1 MGQTDETPR
10 SDTPDGRDSEA
21 QQWRAGDEQNA
32 QERQPPNAIPA
43 DPEKCFV
50 VGIGASAGGL
60 EAFGEFLKAL
70 PRDTGMAFVL
80 VQHLDPHHTSVLAG
94 LLAQRT
100 ELPVIE
106 VSDGTVVRPNQVY
119 VIPPNRKMTIARGVL
134 RLTPRDE
141 AARRHMPIDAFLC
154 SLAKDQN
161 ANAVGVILSG
171 AATDGTL
178 GLRAIKAEGGI
189 TFAQDESAKFDG
201 MPRSAIAA
209 GVVDF
214 VLPPDA
220 IASELGAIARH
231 PYRTGAPSAPLR
243 QEAPAFFR
251 ILRLL
256 RAATGVDFSQYKPN
270 TLLRRMER
278 RIVLQK
284 AGGPDRYLEI
294 LQQNPAEVRALSED
308 LLINVT
314 EFFRDPPVFEALKE
328 RAIPEIVRKKQ
339 PGDPIRVWAPG
350 CSTGEEVY
358 SLAMCLAEY
367 MQAAGVDF
375 PMHIFGSDLSQKA
388 IEKARAAVYGASAVS
403 VISPERLTRFFVQV
417 ESGYQIVRSLRDRC
431 VFAVHNLTVDP
442 PFSRMDL
449 ISCRNVLIY
458 LGPGLQQRV
467 IDTLFHALQP
477 DGFLVLGQAERPGI
491 LQEYFE
497 AVEWQG
503 NIYEPKMAA
512 PRTGFE
518 LPARVAPFPAFRQE
532 EPPPMRGSK
541 LAEGGSPGPLQRQ
554 VDRLLL
560 AQYAPPSVVVDDKYR
575 IIEFRGDVGSFLAPD
590 AGEAELDLFRML
602 RDDIALQLRAAVEE
616 ARQKNMGI
624 RLESMQV
631 FRPDPQFVSVAVTP
645 ILPAGL
651 GRHFVIS
658 FEDVAHNAS
667 IAPKESENTEED
679 REDRTDPQ
687 RRIAQLEAEL
697 TSTRRYLQSI
707 IEELRSANEEAQ
719 SSNEE
724 LQSSNE
730 ELQTAKEELQAS
742 NEELQTLNGEMDSRN
757 ADLKQLSDDLLNV
770 LTSLQTPILML
781 DGSLRIRRFT
791 QASEKL
797 LKLIATDVGRP
808 VSDLK
813 PRINVPDLEDIVRR
827 VIETLAPYEREVRDQ
842 EGRWY
847 SLRVR
852 PYRTA
857 DNHIDGAVLQLLD
870 VDELK
875 KTLEQVRRAR
885 DYASAIV
892 QTVREPLLVLDPQL
906 RIEAANRAFYQMFKT
921 SPEESLKRPIY
932 EVGSGAF
939 DFPKLRDLLEN
950 AVRNTPRIEDVE
962 LQRDF
967 ERIGSRTMLL
977 NARRIEEDGQ
987 PESILLAMED
997 ITERKRA
1004 AEARY
1009 RRLFESAKDAI
1020 IIADADTGEI
1030 IDLNPF
1036 IESLAGYRRE
1046 ELLQKKLSEVEP
1058 LAGNPELESA
1068 LERLRSQEK
1077 VHLPDLVLK
1086 AKSGR
1091 GIHVEAVANEFF
1103 EGSRKVVQFNLRD
1116 ITERKR
1122 FERQLQHTQKLE
1134 SLGLL
1139 AGGIAHDFNNL
1150 LTGILGNASLG
1161 LTEEPNSPQS
1171 HRYFRQIVSA
1181 SQRAADLTRQML
1193 AYAGKGR
1200 FVVERIDL
1208 SQLVREIEPLIHTSV
1223 PRMVAIQLDLASGLP
1238 AIEADAA
1245 QIQQLVMNLI
1255 INGAEAIGEG
1265 QAGSVVVRTE
1275 TRDLNAEEIQRE
1287 FPSNHLAP
1295 GKYVAI
1301 EVRDTGAGMD
1311 EETQAR
1317 IFDPFFTTKFQGRG
1331 LGLAAVSG
1339 IVRSHK
1345 GALRVYSSP
1354 GRGTSFQVLLPALA
1368 DPVPGITSAGIP
1380 TVAPAAGAVL
1390 FIDDEES
1397 IRTLAKSALERN
1409 GWRVLVAANGAEAV
1423 QRFEEDQEEIALV
1436 ILDLAMPV
1444 MGGEET
1450 LARIKAV
1457 RAGVPV
1463 LISSG
1468 YGETEAA
1475 RRFAG
1480 QDIAGF
1486 LQKPYTVNQLM
1497 EAIAIVLGRF

>member
-1 MGQTDETPR
+1 
-10 SDTPDGRDSEA
+10 
-21 QQWRAGDEQNA
+21 
-32 QERQPPNAIPA
+32 
-43 DPEKCFV
+43 
-50 VGIGASAGGL
+50 
-60 EAFGEFLKAL
+60 
-70 PRDTGMAFVL
+70 
-80 VQHLDPHHTSVLAG
+80 
-94 LLAQRT
+94 
-100 ELPVIE
+100 
-106 VSDGTVVRPNQVY
+106 
-119 VIPPNRKMTIARGVL
+119 
-134 RLTPRDE
+134 
-141 AARRHMPIDAFLC
+141 
-154 SLAKDQN
+154 
-161 ANAVGVILSG
+161 
-171 AATDGTL
+171 
-178 GLRAIKAEGGI
+178 
-189 TFAQDESAKFDG
+189 
-201 MPRSAIAA
+201 
-209 GVVDF
+209 
-214 VLPPDA
+214 
-220 IASELGAIARH
+220 
-231 PYRTGAPSAPLR
+231 
-243 QEAPAFFR
+243 
-251 ILRLL
+251 
-256 RAATGVDFSQYKPN
+256 
-270 TLLRRMER
+270 
-278 RIVLQK
+278 
-284 AGGPDRYLEI
+284 
-294 LQQNPAEVRALSED
+294 
-308 LLINVT
+308 
-314 EFFRDPPVFEALKE
+314 
-328 RAIPEIVRKKQ
+328 
-339 PGDPIRVWAPG
+339 
-350 CSTGEEVY
+350 
-358 SLAMCLAEY
+358 
-367 MQAAGVDF
+367 
-375 PMHIFGSDLSQKA
+375 
-388 IEKARAAVYGASAVS
+388 
-403 VISPERLTRFFVQV
+403 
-417 ESGYQIVRSLRDRC
+417 
-431 VFAVHNLTVDP
+431 
-442 PFSRMDL
+442 
-449 ISCRNVLIY
+449 
-458 LGPGLQQRV
+458 
-467 IDTLFHALQP
+467 
-477 DGFLVLGQAERPGI
+477 
-491 LQEYFE
+491 
-497 AVEWQG
+497 
-503 NIYEPKMAA
+503 
-512 PRTGFE
+512 
-518 LPARVAPFPAFRQE
+518 
-532 EPPPMRGSK
+532 
-541 LAEGGSPGPLQRQ
+541 
-554 VDRLLL
+554 
-560 AQYAPPSVVVDDKYR
+560 
-575 IIEFRGDVGSFLAPD
+575 
-590 AGEAELDLFRML
+590 
-602 RDDIALQLRAAVEE
+602 
-616 ARQKNMGI
+616 
-624 RLESMQV
+624 
-631 FRPDPQFVSVAVTP
+631 
-645 ILPAGL
+645 
-651 GRHFVIS
+651 
-658 FEDVAHNAS
+658 
-667 IAPKESENTEED
+667 
-679 REDRTDPQ
+679 
-687 RRIAQLEAEL
+687 LEAEL

-742 NEELQTLNGEMDSRN
+742 NEELQTLNAEMDSRN
-757 ADLKQLSDDLLNV
+757 ADLKQLSDDLFNV

-797 LKLIATDVGRP
+797 LKLIASDIGRP

-827 VIETLAPYEREVRDQ
+827 VIDTLAPYEREVRDQ

-852 PYRTA
+852 PYRTT

-885 DYASAIV
+885 DYAAAIV
-892 QTVREPLLVLDPQL
+892 QTVREPLLVLDQQL
-906 RIEAANRAFYQMFKT
+906 RIEAANRAFYQTFKT

-932 EVGSGAF
+932 EVGSGQF
-939 DFPKLRDLLEN
+939 DFPKLRDLLESV
-950 AVRNTPRIEDVE
+950 VRNTPKIEDVE

-977 NARRIEEDGQ
+977 NARRIAEDGQ
-987 PESILLAMED
+987 PESILLALED

-1036 IESLAGYRRE
+1036 LEILAGYRRE
-1046 ELLQKKLSEVEP
+1046 ELLQKKLSEIEP

-1091 GIHVEAVANEFF
+1091 AIHVETVANEFS

-1161 LTEEPNSPQS
+1161 LTEAPNSPQS
-1171 HRYFRQIVSA
+1171 HRYFREIVSA

-1223 PRMVAIQLDLASGLP
+1223 PKMVAIQLDLASGLP
-1238 AIEADAA
+1238 AVEADTA

-1265 QAGSVVVRTE
+1265 KAGSVVVRTE
-1275 TRDLNAEEIQRE
+1275 TRDLSAEEIQGE
-1287 FPSNHLAP
+1287 FPNDHLVP
-1295 GKYVAI
+1295 GKYVVI

-1331 LGLAAVSG
+1331 LGLAAASG
-1339 IVRSHK
+1339 IVRSHR

-1354 GRGTSFQVLLPALA
+1354 GRGTSFQVFLPALA
-1368 DPVPGITSAGIP
+1368 DSVPGITNAGNR

-1397 IRTLAKSALERN
+1397 IRTLGKSALERN

-1423 QRFEEDQEEIALV
+1423 QRFDEHQDEIALV

-1444 MGGEET
+1444 MGGEEA
-1450 LARIKAV
+1450 LARMKAI

-1463 LISSG
+1463 LASSG

-1480 QDIAGF
+1480 KDIAGF

-1497 EAIAIVLGRF
+1497 EAIAVALGRF